1 MVADRVDDTIQQ
13 WRQRHPDLD
22 TSDIA
27 VVSRVLRAAHYLQAT
42 LDDIAAGYGLSH
54 QGDLDVLT
62 ELYRTNGDDGLTPT
76 KLADALLLTAGGMT
90 VRLHR
95 LQAAGLISRTPS
107 PYDGRGVL
115 VHLTDAGSGIA
126 EHALTVVLDA
136 QANSLRSLTSAQ
148 RNQLADLLRTLL
160 EGLGDKPAFQP
171 PITANRHRRRA

>member
-1 MVADRVDDTIQQ
+1 VTDRVDDTIQQ
-13 WRQRHPDLD
+13 WRQRQPDLD
-22 TSDIA
+22 TSNVA

-62 ELYRTNGDDGLTPT
+62 ELYRTNHDDGLTPT

-95 LQAAGLISRTPS
+95 LQAAGLISRTPN

-115 VHLTDAGSGIA
+115 VRLTDAGSDIA
-126 EHALTVVLDA
+126 EHALTIVLDA
-136 QANSLRSLTSAQ
+136 QADSLRSLTSAQ

-160 EGLGDKPAFQP
+160 KGLGDKPAFQP
-171 PITANRHRRRA
+171 PVTANQRRRRV